1 MVWGIIVANGNKMYT
16 KKGGEGITSR
26 QSRDRIEDNVVLAL
40 RTNAMLDGPAGK
52 WKHRGSNEHSYRKEG
67 FFQIPTP
74 KGTDFY
80 TPPVIVS
87 IRY

>member
-1 MVWGIIVANGNKMYT
+1 MANGNKMYT

-52 WKHRGSNEHSYRKEG
+52 
-67 FFQIPTP
+67 
-74 KGTDFY
+74 
-80 TPPVIVS
+80 
-87 IRY
+87 